1 SPRRSMA
8 ASPAAGRAARM
19 PRAAGVAR
27 AIGPGGG
34 GRGRRWP
41 NPPLE
46 ARAGWR
52 NADPSAPPSSVPH
65 GAKLPHRLHRVGSP
79 RPPRGPPRRPTTEP
93 SGPRRVATVR
103 AWEGMSDASKRP
115 RRADPRLAAP
125 PRPQPPLVRR
135 SQIHGRDA
143 PPSAER
149 LTRHTPVGKRGRPPA
164 AARALLL

>member
-1 SPRRSMA
+1 
-8 ASPAAGRAARM
+8 M

-34 GRGRRWP
+34 GGGRRWP

-46 ARAGWR
+46 ARAGLR
-52 NADPSAPPSSVPH
+52 NGDSIAPPPSVPPR
-65 GAKLPHRLHRVGSP
+65 AQLPHSLHRVGSP
-79 RPPRGPPRRPTTEP
+79 RPPRAPPRRPPREP

-103 AWEGMSDASKRP
+103 ECEGMSDASKRP

-125 PRPQPPLVRR
+125 RRPQPPLVRR

-149 LTRHTPVGKRGRPPA
+149 LTRHTPVGTRGRLPA
-164 AARALLL
+164 AARAL